1 MYREQIVPIGH
12 ANESVH
18 AQSFAEPANA
28 TQLREKILNKIPGL
42 WVAKRG
48 RQATFTADHEVG
60 WTLFWG
66 ICMIRWRECESA

>member
-42 WVAKRG
+42 
-48 RQATFTADHEVG
+48 
-60 WTLFWG
+60 
-66 ICMIRWRECESA
+66 